1 MFAFVYIDLPSH
13 LGSREQVAREA
24 STSTSI
30 ATSLCKQSCLSDAK
44 FLCVE
49 YAATNKD
56 IQRTVLLYISG
67 KDIFGVELQSAE
79 EKTDTTV

>member
-1 MFAFVYIDLPSH
+1 MLA
-13 LGSREQVAREA
+13 
-24 STSTSI
+24 
-30 ATSLCKQSCLSDAK
+30 AK

-56 IQRTVLLYISG
+56 IQRKVLLYISG

>member
-1 MFAFVYIDLPSH
+1 MLA
-13 LGSREQVAREA
+13 
-24 STSTSI
+24 
-30 ATSLCKQSCLSDAK
+30 AK

-67 KDIFGVELQSAE
+67 KDIFGVESQSE
-79 EKTDTTV
+79 GEKPDTTV